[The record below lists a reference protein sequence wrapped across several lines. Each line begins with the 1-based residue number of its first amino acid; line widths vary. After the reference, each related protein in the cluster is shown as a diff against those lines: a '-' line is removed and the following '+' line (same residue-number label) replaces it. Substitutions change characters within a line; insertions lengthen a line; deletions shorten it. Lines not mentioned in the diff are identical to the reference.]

1 MNKIILLCCF
11 CMPLLGYAQTK
22 DTITTKDNIKEV
34 VVNWASSMPEFSGGT
49 SKMYNFLAEEIKY
62 PIKMKKEDKSARVI
76 VTFVVMHD
84 GTLED
89 IKVTN
94 NVEPEFADEAIRVVK
109 AMPKWTPGKEKGEFV
124 NVRFTMPIQF
134 STE

>member
-1 MNKIILLCCF
+1 
-11 CMPLLGYAQTK
+11 MPLLGYAQTK

>member
-1 MNKIILLCCF
+1 
-11 CMPLLGYAQTK
+11 MPLLGFAQTK

-34 VVNWASSMPEFSGGT
+34 VVNWASSMPEFPGGT
-49 SKMYNFLAEEIKY
+49 SKMYHFLAEEIKY

-84 GTLED
+84 GTLDD